1 MTVHIDMK
9 YDKSLTETNK
19 IYRAILIV
27 KFHSARIQ
35 YLRDSKTDPKDPEIG
50 LTELG
55 GVWSL
60 QMELFS
66 RIQIHSVFLFT
77 IKIGKYIN
85 SHEQITSG
93 WYITL
98 HIYIWNK

>member
-50 LTELG
+50 LTELLLCVEYVSVEYFALCSICVLSIC
-55 GVWSL
+55 VWS
-60 QMELFS
+60 
-66 RIQIHSVFLFT
+66 
-77 IKIGKYIN
+77 
-85 SHEQITSG
+85 
-93 WYITL
+93 
-98 HIYIWNK
+98 IYSM